1 MGHSRLVL
9 VRHGQ
14 SRATVDSV
22 AGGEKG
28 CRGLT
33 DIGHRQAQALAA
45 RFASDTE
52 LGPVRALLSST
63 LPRAVETAEHLAP
76 VLGLP
81 VDEERDLCEMHPGEG
96 DGLTWK
102 EWDARYGS
110 FDVGAEPERPL
121 SPGGESW
128 ASFGARAH
136 RVLTAMAAAGGTVIA
151 VCHGGIIEQSMILGL
166 GRPPRT
172 PPGHNLVTPPNTSLT
187 EWLVDDGDW
196 RLVRYADGAHLSGL
210 V

>member
-1 MGHSRLVL
+1 MESRLVL

-33 DIGHRQAQALAA
+33 DLGHRQAQALAA
-45 RFASDTE
+45 RIASDTE

-63 LPRAVETAEHLAP
+63 LPRAVETAERLAP
-76 VLGLP
+76 VLGLE
-81 VDEERDLCEMHPGEG
+81 VEEDRDLCEMHPGEG
-96 DGLTWK
+96 DGLTWA

-128 ASFGARAH
+128 ARFGARA
-136 RVLTAMAAAGGTVIA
+136 RGALTELATAGGTVMV

-166 GRPPRT
+166 GRPART
-172 PPGHNLVTPPNTSLT
+172 PPGQNLVTPPNTSLT
-187 EWLVDDGDW
+187 EWVVDDGDW
-196 RLVRYADGAHLSGL
+196 QLVRYADAAHLSGL
-210 V
+210 T